1 MEASERDTFNL
12 PYYNFCISE
21 FEEAL
26 HSISELELLEL
37 HVLEKCDHL
46 VPLKTSGGL
55 LLPDL
60 SSLGVF
66 WSSFLRSLIEP
77 IVDAHIGKTRA
88 SQLFDR
94 VQAVVM
100 KNGHLVP
107 ETTSDLLIA
116 IIRRK

>member
-1 MEASERDTFNL
+1 MEATERDTFNL
-12 PYYNFCISE
+12 PYYNFRSNE

-26 HSISELELLEL
+26 HSIAELELLEL
-37 HVLEKCDHL
+37 HVLEKCDHP
-46 VPLKTSGGL
+46 VPLKTSGG

-66 WSSFLRSLIEP
+66 WSSLLRSLTEP
-77 IVDAHIGKTRA
+77 IIDAHIGKTRA